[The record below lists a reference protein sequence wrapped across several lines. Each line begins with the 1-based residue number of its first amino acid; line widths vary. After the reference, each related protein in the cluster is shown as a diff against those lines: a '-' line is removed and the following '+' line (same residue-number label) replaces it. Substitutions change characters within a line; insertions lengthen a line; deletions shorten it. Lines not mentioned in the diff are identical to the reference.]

1 MTSSQY
7 INILDLFSTFKQ
19 QPTNNMTANRKAL
32 ATALRRCHYHRPCP
46 NSRRILA
53 SSSSNVFTTGVSVSS
68 SSFQP
73 SFVVTRVFSSSFSSE
88 SQTPPPSSSS
98 SSRRSLRRLIRP
110 FLIACHPDANAAMGD
125 DGVVPAVVVGNEGK
139 TKKRAKETNLQA
151 VQIING
157 LVDVIES
164 LIFRCIGDGTGGI
177 DGPLPELKARY
188 DVEFILSPNN
198 SVGVAESTKRG
209 KRRGDD
215 DGVSSTLRSIAISFP
230 EGLRKDVRHHALLL
244 ARPRGASENER
255 SSRMIAAS
263 RLREHTESEFVR
275 LLTVA
280 GMEIP
285 VDYVDHRDD
294 NDRRSRSV
302 RPHQQGDVRRWTLSD
317 HFLHEL
323 GIDSPVENEPSEV
336 DNRKSA
342 FFGRSSTFDDQS
354 ASPAPPTYAHP
365 QLIQK
370 RRAFMNSI
378 PWDKFAQ
385 DYDRAFH
392 DAQADWTTTRLGLY
406 NISTVQGRERRE
418 EFVSRICAS
427 VRIWRE
433 VNEEDIDDNDVDDI
447 PEGLD
452 LIAQL
457 IAMRRLSI
465 LLYDNFDRLKMEKM
479 GRMWE
484 RLVIVLTP
492 PRGITS
498 SIVRLRDDGTPI
510 VHLGRKLTKFERRKR
525 RRDRLEPNSRGRMRH
540 DAESYRAKSMMDE
553 EGAVGN
559 DKPRMGSESSRFK
572 FSYGTKS
579 DQGAGN
585 VTAYIP
591 IDFRDGELVRQLHTH
606 VRDYFDNC
614 CGNVGLLKFG
624 ADGVIRADIGDEAA
638 DQDAEKENSR
648 MGMERGS

>member
-1 MTSSQY
+1 M
-7 INILDLFSTFKQ
+7 
-19 QPTNNMTANRKAL
+19 
-32 ATALRRCHYHRPCP
+32 
-46 NSRRILA
+46 
-53 SSSSNVFTTGVSVSS
+53 SS

-73 SFVVTRVFSSSFSSE
+73 SFAVTRVFSSSFISE
-88 SQTPPPSSSS
+88 SEPLPPSSS

-110 FLIACHPDANAAMGD
+110 FLIACHPDANAAMGED
-125 DGVVPAVVVGNEGK
+125 VVVPAVVVGNDEQGK
-139 TKKRAKETNLQA
+139 TKKRVKETNLQA

-164 LIFRCIGDGTGGI
+164 LILRCIGDGGGI
-177 DGPLPELKARY
+177 DAPLPELKARY

-198 SVGVAESTKRG
+198 SVGVAESTRRG
-209 KRRGDD
+209 KGRGDD

-230 EGLRKDVRHHALLL
+230 EGLRKNVRHHALLL
-244 ARPRGASENER
+244 AIPRGASENQR

-285 VDYVDHRDD
+285 INYIDHRDD
-294 NDRRSRSV
+294 DERRSRNV
-302 RPHQQGDVRRWTLSD
+302 RPHQEGDVRRWTLSD

-323 GIDSPVENEPSEV
+323 GIDSPVENEPSEA

-370 RRAFMNSI
+370 RRAFMKSI
-378 PWDKFAQ
+378 PWEKFAQ
-385 DYDRAFH
+385 DYDRAFL

-406 NISTVQGRERRE
+406 DISTVQGRERRE

-433 VNEEDIDDNDVDDI
+433 VNGGNNEEDINDDDADDI

-498 SIVRLRDDGTPI
+498 SILGIRTPI
-510 VHLGRKLTKFERRKR
+510 VHPGRKLTKFERRKR

-540 DAESYRAKSMMDE
+540 DAESYRAKSIMDE
-553 EGAVGN
+553 EEVVGN
-559 DKPRMGSESSRFK
+559 DKPRTGSESSRFK

-614 CGNVGLLKFG
+614 CGNVGFLKFG
-624 ADGVIRADIGDEAA
+624 ADGVIRADIGDEA
-638 DQDAEKENSR
+638 DQDAEEQNSR
-648 MGMERGS
+648 MGMQRGMS